1 MISQPNTPVFSLWN
15 FNIIHFHKT
24 RILKINSLASPFLW
38 LSWEPMLLSHSDG
51 THIGDPGWMWQ
62 ASGPFS
68 LGYLI
73 KQGWRCSRS
82 GDTFPHLSPC
92 HQLSMTG
99 IPETK
104 NQISTLW
111 LNNSRIK
118 STVNRS
124 LTRWEHKGKWQRKQ
138 AGLQREEVERERKPH
153 TKGQTHSFQR
163 QEAHGQNIT
172 AIR

>member
-38 LSWEPMLLSHSDG
+38 LSWESMLLSHSDG

-124 LTRWEHKGKWQRKQ
+124 LTRDGSIRGNGNENKQ
-138 AGLQREEVERERKPH
+138 DSRERRWREKGNH
-153 TKGQTHSFQR
+153 TQR
-163 QEAHGQNIT
+163 VKLIHFRDKRLT
-172 AIR
+172 AKISQP